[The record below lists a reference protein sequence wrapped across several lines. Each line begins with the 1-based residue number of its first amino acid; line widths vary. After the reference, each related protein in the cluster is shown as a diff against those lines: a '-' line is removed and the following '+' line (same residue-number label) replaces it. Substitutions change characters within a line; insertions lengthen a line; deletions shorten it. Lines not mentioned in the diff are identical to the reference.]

1 MSGVLRG
8 IFGLGRDDDYE
19 RMLRSIYKEESS
31 LLARIQG
38 RSNSA
43 SRTVRLLFLSSS
55 ALEIV
60 AISYAIA
67 KLRSSSSNWSDRI
80 ISILPVLVLPGLA
93 ALCYWTICR
102 WAEIMDGKDQKSLE
116 RFQAQRQAKIDEL
129 KQRTNFYAAQQLIQR
144 YDPDPMTQAA
154 AASIF
159 GSKSVANSDFQASAT
174 DETLLTRKSNAFESG
189 NPIGLRKRPV
199 GGYPNRDGE
208 SGGSSDADHS
218 DLTPHDAEMEVDEF
232 INGQIIVD
240 HYDST
245 AVIEDCGWI
254 TRITSLLVG
263 EDHTESCPLICGN
276 CHKHNG
282 LAMKE
287 DFPTIMYYCPHCHAF
302 NRPRNMEKATYIFGS
317 SDKSPRGKKIGG
329 NVSGDE
335 SITQGG
341 ELVPSSSSSSVV
353 ETDQNASTDK
363 SLPTLD

>member
-1 MSGVLRG
+1 MSGILRG

-19 RMLRSIYKEESS
+19 RKLRNISKEESS

-38 RSNSA
+38 RSNSS
-43 SRTVRLLFLSSS
+43 SRAVRLLLFSSF
-55 ALEIV
+55 ALEVV

-67 KLRSSSSNWSDRI
+67 KLRSSSSDWSDRI
-80 ISILPVLVLPGLA
+80 ISILPVLVLPGLTV
-93 ALCYWTICR
+93 LCYWTIHR
-102 WAEIMDGKDQKSLE
+102 LAKILNDKDQKKLE
-116 RFQAQRQAKIDEL
+116 RLQAQRQAKIDEL

-159 GSKSVANSDFQASAT
+159 GSKSVANSDSQASAT
-174 DETLLTRKSNAFESG
+174 DETLLARKSSAVESG

-199 GGYPNRDGE
+199 KGSPKRDGE
-208 SGGSSDADHS
+208 SGGSSHADHS
-218 DLTPHDAEMEVDEF
+218 EITPRDAEMEVEEF

-245 AVIEDCGWI
+245 AAIEDCGWI

-263 EDHTESCPLICGN
+263 EDRTESCPLICGN

-282 LAMKE
+282 LATKE

-302 NRPRNMEKATYIFGS
+302 NRPKNMEKATDFFGS
-317 SDKSPRGKKIGG
+317 SDKSSLGKDIGG
-329 NVSGDE
+329 NVASDQ
-335 SITQGG
+335 SITQGE
-341 ELVPSSSSSSVV
+341 ELVPSSSSSSVF
-353 ETDQNASTDK
+353 ETEENASKDS
-363 SLPTLD
+363 SLPTID